1 MLHRKVR
8 FYATYLIIIMKI
20 RHNIIFSNHWLISG
34 IVRTVCVCI
43 FTVIGLSSASAQVYS
58 TAQRGTPYNSYSNE
72 TYGSSYNSTTDM
84 QQAQP
89 TYNSYQSTVYQP
101 FESSVPSYRHSTF
114 GTSSYSNSGSYN
126 PIRGRRNTGEEG
138 GTDTN
143 NPNNDP
149 GGGETPDG
157 WEDSDHPSDPGHQS
171 NQSPI
176 GEAWV
181 MLLFAATAAL
191 VVFIRQRK
199 AAVRGESPTSNSQ

>member
-8 FYATYLIIIMKI
+8 FYATYLIIIMKV

-43 FTVIGLSSASAQVYS
+43 FTVIGLSSASAQIYS

-101 FESSVPSYRHSTF
+101 FESSAPSDNNPV
-114 GTSSYSNSGSYN
+114 YSNSQGDN
-126 PIRGRRNTGEEG
+126 NGHDAPANRRNA
-138 GTDTN
+138 DSN
-143 NPNNDP
+143 LP
-149 GGGETPDG
+149 GGG
-157 WEDSDHPSDPGHQS
+157 DPGTQGGYLCSPCCYQQVPDQKLQAPALSFLQNCPIPYLCRSASCIHQGKGS
-171 NQSPI
+171 IQ
-176 GEAWV
+176 
-181 MLLFAATAAL
+181 
-191 VVFIRQRK
+191 K
-199 AAVRGESPTSNSQ
+199 

>member
-1 MLHRKVR
+1 MHFLFVNLDFFSYLCALLVCSIIHWVIVLHRKVR

-101 FESSVPSYRHSTF
+101 FESSVPSDNNPVF
-114 GTSSYSNSGSYN
+114 SNSQGEDHG
-126 PIRGRRNTGEEG
+126 GRRGVTNRQNSFPDRPDTPPAEG
-138 GTDTN
+138 
-143 NPNNDP
+143 
-149 GGGETPDG
+149 
-157 WEDSDHPSDPGHQS
+157 
-171 NQSPI
+171 SPV

-181 MLLFAATAAL
+181 MLLFAAAAAL

>member
-58 TAQRGTPYNSYSNE
+58 TAQRSTPYNSYSNE
-72 TYGSSYNSTTDM
+72 TYGSLYNSTPDM

-101 FESSVPSYRHSTF
+101 FESSVPSDNNPV
-114 GTSSYSNSGSYN
+114 YSNSQGDN
-126 PIRGRRNTGEEG
+126 NRRNAP
-138 GTDTN
+138 TN
-143 NPNNDP
+143 RRNSDDELQ
-149 GGGETPDG
+149 GGG
-157 WEDSDHPSDPGHQS
+157 DPYPGELK
-171 NQSPI
+171 SPV

-181 MLLFAATAAL
+181 MLFFAATAAL

-199 AAVRGESPTSNSQ
+199 AAVRG

>member
-8 FYATYLIIIMKI
+8 FYATYFIIIMKI

-43 FTVIGLSSASAQVYS
+43 FTVIGLSSASAQIYS

-101 FESSVPSYRHSTF
+101 FESSVPSDNNPVF
-114 GTSSYSNSGSYN
+114 SNSQGEDHG
-126 PIRGRRNTGEEG
+126 GRRGVTNRQNSFPDRPDTPPAEG
-138 GTDTN
+138 
-143 NPNNDP
+143 
-149 GGGETPDG
+149 
-157 WEDSDHPSDPGHQS
+157 
-171 NQSPI
+171 SPV

-181 MLLFAATAAL
+181 MLLFAAAAAL

>member
-1 MLHRKVR
+1 MCSIIHWVIVLHRKVR

-43 FTVIGLSSASAQVYS
+43 FTVIGLSSASAQIYS

-101 FESSVPSYRHSTF
+101 FESSVPSDNNPVF
-114 GTSSYSNSGSYN
+114 SNSQGGN
-126 PIRGRRNTGEEG
+126 DRHNAPTNRRNSTGLQG
-138 GTDTN
+138 GG
-143 NPNNDP
+143 DP
-149 GGGETPDG
+149 GTQGG
-157 WEDSDHPSDPGHQS
+157 
-171 NQSPI
+171 SPV

-181 MLLFAATAAL
+181 MLLFAAAAAL

>member
-1 MLHRKVR
+1 
-8 FYATYLIIIMKI
+8 MKI

-101 FESSVPSYRHSTF
+101 FASSPSMIS
-114 GTSSYSNSGSYN
+114 
-126 PIRGRRNTGEEG
+126 GRRNTGSAPSTG
-138 GTDTN
+138 GEDPTN
-143 NPNNDP
+143 PDVPDNNDP
-149 GGGETPDG
+149 GGGEIPDG

-181 MLLFAATAAL
+181 MLFFAATAAL
-191 VVFIRQRK
+191 MVFIRQRK
-199 AAVRGESPTSNSQ
+199 AAVRCESPTSNSQ